1 MKLRTRIGAGFAAAL
16 AIVLAIAAMS
26 WVGAADLIATTHAA
40 DRANVT
46 IRAIDEVRAD
56 LDEVETGARGYVI
69 TGADDFL
76 DPFERGRAELAGDL
90 AVLGAQLERD
100 PEQTVAFA
108 RLQDLAQRKLAHSA
122 TTVELRRRMGA
133 GGAALVVSS
142 GAGKEIM
149 DQARAVITELRA
161 HEDRLL
167 AARVAQA
174 RHRASI
180 GLLLI
185 AASAGGM
192 LLLVLAATL
201 LLTRSITRPLG
212 ELAVA
217 AGRLGHGEAPE
228 RVPTA
233 RRDEIGELARAVV
246 DMAAQRQ
253 RAEARTRELLDEAA
267 DAFFVADLD
276 GRYNDVNAAACHL
289 LGYERAELVGKTI
302 ADLIPPEDVPRLAET
317 RSFLMA
323 SGRSETSEWT
333 LRKKDGRNIPVE
345 VSSKILPDG
354 RWQAFARDISERK
367 RLEAARAEHQRRLEA
382 LRESSLA
389 ISELKP
395 ASATK
400 TPDVLASIVE
410 QAQRL
415 TGAQKA
421 AVGFDGATP
430 PFAAELAVPIHHR
443 GRDLGTL
450 FLSAGADRP
459 RLGDEERAMVELL
472 AAHAAIAIEN
482 AGLYDALQAAVRAR
496 EEMLAVVSHDLK
508 NPLHAIGL
516 RAQLLERH
524 ADEQLQAQ
532 GRAIRRSVARMQG
545 MIRDLLDAAS
555 LDAGRFRLERDEFD
569 LRPIVEDV
577 IDGVAPIA
585 QDHDVRLD
593 CRVPTGTSVWVDRD
607 RLQQVLINLV
617 GNAVKFTPA
626 GGAVTIA
633 AERVPAALLVRV
645 SDTGV
650 GIPPAAL
657 PRIFERYFTTETGG
671 RGTGLGLFI
680 AKALVEAHGGH
691 ISVSSEPGKGTTFAF
706 TLPDRHV
713 AADRHA
719 DR

>member
-1 MKLRTRIGAGFAAAL
+1 MKLRNRIGAGFAAAL
-16 AIVLAIAAMS
+16 AVVLAIAAMS
-26 WVGAADLIATTHAA
+26 WAGAADLVATTRAS
-40 DRANVT
+40 DRASAVV
-46 IRAIDEVRAD
+46 RAIDDVRAD
-56 LDEVETGARGYVI
+56 LEDIETGARGYII
-69 TGADDFL
+69 TGARDFL
-76 DPFERGRAELAGDL
+76 EPFDRGRADLDGDLAALRAQLAGDP
-90 AVLGAQLERD
+90 AQAT
-100 PEQTVAFA
+100 PFA
-108 RLQDLAQRKLAHSA
+108 RLQELARRKLAHSESS
-122 TTVELRRRMGA
+122 VWLRQSSGFDSA
-133 GGAALVVSS
+133 SLLVSS
-142 GAGKEIM
+142 RAGKKIM
-149 DQARAVITELRA
+149 DQARVALADLRE

-167 AARVAQA
+167 AIRVAQA
-174 RHRASI
+174 RHRARI

-185 AASAGGM
+185 GASASGM
-192 LLLVLAATL
+192 LLLVLVATL

-212 ELAVA
+212 ELAA
-217 AGRLGHGEAPE
+217 AAARLGRGEPPG

-233 RRDEIGELARAVV
+233 RRDEIGELARAVL

-276 GRYNDVNAAACHL
+276 GRYTDVNAAACHL

-302 ADLIPPEDVPRLAET
+302 ADLIPPEDLPRLAET

-323 SGRSETSEWT
+323 SGRSEISEWM
-333 LRKKDGRNIPVE
+333 LRKKDGGEVPVE

-354 RWQAFARDISERK
+354 RWQAFVRDISERK

-400 TPDVLASIVE
+400 TPEVLASIVE

-415 TGAQKA
+415 TGAQQA
-421 AVGFDGATP
+421 AVGFDGAAP
-430 PFAAELAVPIHHR
+430 VFAAELAVPILHR

-450 FLSAGADRP
+450 FLGAGAGRP
-459 RLGDEERAMVELL
+459 ALGDEERAMVELL
-472 AAHAAIAIEN
+472 AGHAAIAIEN
-482 AGLYDALQAAVRAR
+482 ARLYDALQAAVRAR

-516 RAQLLERH
+516 RAQLLERD
-524 ADEQLQAQ
+524 ATEQLQAQ

-555 LDAGRFRLERDEFD
+555 LDAGRFRLERDDHE
-569 LRPIVEDV
+569 LRPIVEDI

-585 QDHDVRLD
+585 HDQDVRLD
-593 CRVPTGTSVWVDRD
+593 CHVPAGTTVWVDRD

-617 GNAVKFTPA
+617 GNAVKFTPP
-626 GGAVTIA
+626 GGVVTIA
-633 AERVPAALLVRV
+633 AERAPGALLVRV
-645 SDTGV
+645 TDTGV

-691 ISVSSEPGKGTTFAF
+691 ISAASEPGKGSTFAF
-706 TLPDRHV
+706 TLPDRQV
-713 AADRHA
+713 ATDLHA
-719 DR
+719 DG